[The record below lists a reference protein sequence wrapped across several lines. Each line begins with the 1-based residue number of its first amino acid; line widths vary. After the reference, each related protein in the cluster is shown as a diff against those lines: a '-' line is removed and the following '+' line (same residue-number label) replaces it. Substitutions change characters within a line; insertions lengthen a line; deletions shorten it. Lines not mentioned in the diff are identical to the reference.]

1 MNKQAIE
8 RARDPDLRLS
18 AVALQRA
25 AHRAH
30 RAHDLAHDRA
40 HALARQTGTA
50 VVISRDGVV
59 LPVQPTPAPSATL
72 AQEQAA
78 TYEPKR

>member
-1 MNKQAIE
+1 MNKQPIE
-8 RARDPDLRLS
+8 TALDPDLRRS

-30 RAHDLAHDRA
+30 RAHDRA
-40 HALARQTGTA
+40 HALARQTGAA

-72 AQEQAA
+72 AQGQAA

>member
-1 MNKQAIE
+1 MNKQPIE
-8 RARDPDLRLS
+8 MARDPDLRLS

-30 RAHDLAHDRA
+30 E
-40 HALARQTGTA
+40 LARQTGTA

-59 LPVQPTPAPSATL
+59 LHVQPKPALSATRE
-72 AQEQAA
+72 QEPAA
-78 TYEPKR
+78 TCQPKR

>member
-1 MNKQAIE
+1 MNKQPIKSAL
-8 RARDPDLRLS
+8 DPDLRLS

-30 RAHDLAHDRA
+30 D
-40 HALARQTGTA
+40 LARQTGTA

-59 LPVQPTPAPSATL
+59 LPVQPKPAPSATL
-72 AQEQAA
+72 AQEPAA

>member
-1 MNKQAIE
+1 MNKQPIAM
-8 RARDPDLRLS
+8 ARDPDLRMS

-30 RAHDLAHDRA
+30 E
-40 HALARQTGTA
+40 LARQTGTA
-50 VVISRDGVV
+50 VVINRDGVV
-59 LPVQPTPAPSATL
+59 LPVQPKPAPSATL

-78 TYEPKR
+78 T

>member
-1 MNKQAIE
+1 MNKQPIE
-8 RARDPDLRLS
+8 MARDPDLRLS

-30 RAHDLAHDRA
+30 E
-40 HALARQTGTA
+40 LARQTGTA

-59 LPVQPTPAPSATL
+59 LHVQPTPAQSATR
-72 AQEQAA
+72 AQEPGASCGP
-78 TYEPKR
+78 ER

>member
-1 MNKQAIE
+1 MNKQPIE
-8 RARDPDLRLS
+8 MARDPDLRLS

-30 RAHDLAHDRA
+30 
-40 HALARQTGTA
+40 ALARQTGTA
-50 VVISRDGVV
+50 VVICRDGVV
-59 LPVQPTPAPSATL
+59 LHVQPEPAPSATL

-78 TYEPKR
+78 TYKPKR

>member
-1 MNKQAIE
+1 MNKQPIE
-8 RARDPDLRLS
+8 SALDPDLRLS

-30 RAHDLAHDRA
+30 E
-40 HALARQTGTA
+40 LARQTGTA

-59 LPVQPTPAPSATL
+59 LHVQPKPAPSATR
-72 AQEQAA
+72 AQEPAA
-78 TYEPKR
+78 TYQPKR

>member
-1 MNKQAIE
+1 MNKQPIKSAL
-8 RARDPDLRLS
+8 DPDLRLS

-30 RAHDLAHDRA
+30 
-40 HALARQTGTA
+40 ALARQTGTA
-50 VVISRDGVV
+50 VVICRDGVV
-59 LPVQPTPAPSATL
+59 LPAQPKPAPSATL

-78 TYEPKR
+78 TYKPKR

>member
-1 MNKQAIE
+1 MNKQLIE
-8 RARDPDLRLS
+8 MARDPDLRLS

-30 RAHDLAHDRA
+30 DLA

-59 LPVQPTPAPSATL
+59 LHVQPKPAPSATL

-78 TYEPKR
+78 TYKPKR

>member
-1 MNKQAIE
+1 MNKQPIE
-8 RARDPDLRLS
+8 TALDPDLRLS

-25 AHRAH
+25 AH
-30 RAHDLAHDRA
+30 RA

-59 LPVQPTPAPSATL
+59 RPVQPKPAHSATL
-72 AQEQAA
+72 APEPAA
-78 TYEPKR
+78 TCEPKR

>member
-1 MNKQAIE
+1 MNKQPIE
-8 RARDPDLRLS
+8 MARDPDLRLS

-30 RAHDLAHDRA
+30 E
-40 HALARQTGTA
+40 LARQTGTA

-59 LPVQPTPAPSATL
+59 LHVQPKPAPSATL
-72 AQEQAA
+72 AQEHAA
-78 TYEPKR
+78 TYQPKR